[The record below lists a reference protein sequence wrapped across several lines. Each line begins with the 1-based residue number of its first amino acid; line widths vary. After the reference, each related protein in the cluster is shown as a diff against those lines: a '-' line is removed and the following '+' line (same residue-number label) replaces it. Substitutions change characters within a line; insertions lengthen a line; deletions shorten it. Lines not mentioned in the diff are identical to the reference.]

1 MAGRSEVF
9 VGLGFLVLVL
19 VLLIGLAGGL
29 GVCGALFGCLVLL
42 LIVGGW
48 FVVIVLTVWC

>member
-1 MAGRSEVF
+1 MTGRSEVF

-29 GVCGALFGCLVLL
+29 GVWGALFGCLVLL

-48 FVVIVLTVWC
+48 FVVIVLTMWC

>member
-19 VLLIGLAGGL
+19 VLLIELAGGL